1 MKTLLKFTSLLA
13 VVAGILMIAGG
24 AWAINFTYENVSREN
39 IITPS
44 DASIPNTIVRGPLT
58 LKSQADIIRAHALRS
73 AGGQTYAEMPRQIPK
88 TDQKGDPILDGEG
101 NIIMVANEARNT
113 WVTATVLITALNL
126 GIVTYLFSGLIVLLG
141 LISVWTGLIFYT
153 ISKKT

>member
-1 MKTLLKFTSLLA
+1 
-13 VVAGILMIAGG
+13 
-24 AWAINFTYENVSREN
+24 
-39 IITPS
+39 
-44 DASIPNTIVRGPLT
+44 
-58 LKSQADIIRAHALRS
+58 
-73 AGGQTYAEMPRQIPK
+73 MPRQIPK
-88 TDQKGDPILDGEG
+88 IDQKGDPILDGEG